1 MNNIQTEVIQN
12 MNTIYVGIMIKIIM
26 LFIMNMIL
34 FRFRIFKQRL
44 T

>member
-12 MNTIYVGIMIKIIM
+12 LNTIYLVIMIKIIIVY
-26 LFIMNMIL
+26 IMNMIL

>member
-12 MNTIYVGIMIKIIM
+12 LNTVYLVIMIKIII
-26 LFIMNMIL
+26 LNIMNMIL